1 MQVGRSSAAQGGP
14 VLPVEQALLTVRK
27 EEGEPVAL
35 RTYVPLRV
43 RSRDGS
49 RLECRIQSEAVG
61 REFPGVSLLSWERW
75 SKSQDLDETS
85 GWAGTEPEGVGIM
98 LILTTSE
105 NGDRS
110 KDIPEQAFSIGE
122 AGREVSC

>member
-1 MQVGRSSAAQGGP
+1 
-14 VLPVEQALLTVRK
+14 
-27 EEGEPVAL
+27 
-35 RTYVPLRV
+35 
-43 RSRDGS
+43 
-49 RLECRIQSEAVG
+49 
-61 REFPGVSLLSWERW
+61 
-75 SKSQDLDETS
+75 
-85 GWAGTEPEGVGIM
+85 M